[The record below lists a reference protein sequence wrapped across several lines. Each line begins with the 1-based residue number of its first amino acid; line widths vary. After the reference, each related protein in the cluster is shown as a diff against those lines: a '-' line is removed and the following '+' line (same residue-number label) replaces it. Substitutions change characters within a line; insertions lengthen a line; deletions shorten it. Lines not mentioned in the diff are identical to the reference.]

1 MWDSYIPLEDVHHT
15 DSDGVVTATNKSH
28 REMLGREL
36 LIPVILQNL
45 SRDRRKHSQVTQR
58 IQQIRSTGAS
68 CPDWCCI
75 QRSMTRISIYV
86 SRRGKCAMYDTS
98 GVKVM
103 AKALEQRIQSE
114 ESIIRCFR
122 SIPESVWREICTS
135 SSETCRAAP
144 HYVGRASKSPDI
156 C

>member
-45 SRDRRKHSQVTQR
+45 SRDRRKLSQVTQR
-58 IQQIRSTGAS
+58 MQQILSTGAS
-68 CPDWCCI
+68 YPDWCCI
-75 QRSMTRISIYV
+75 QESMTRTSIYV

-98 GVKVM
+98 GVEVL
-103 AKALEQRIQSE
+103 AKTLKQRIKSHE
-114 ESIIRCFR
+114 INLRCIR
-122 SIPESVWREICTS
+122 SLPEPVWREICTS
-135 SSETCRAAP
+135 SNETSHTAP
-144 HYVGRASKSPDI
+144 HYVGRTSKSPDV

>member
-45 SRDRRKHSQVTQR
+45 SRDRRKLSQVTQR
-58 IQQIRSTGAS
+58 MQQILSSGTS

-75 QRSMTRISIYV
+75 QESMTRTSIYV
-86 SRRGKCAMYDTS
+86 SHRGKCARYDTS
-98 GVKVM
+98 GMEVL
-103 AKALEQRIQSE
+103 AKTLEQRIKSQEINLKS
-114 ESIIRCFR
+114 FR
-122 SIPESVWREICTS
+122 SLPEYVWREICTS
-135 SSETCRAAP
+135 S
-144 HYVGRASKSPDI
+144 K
-156 C
+156 